1 MILSSYFCCVMK
13 LTLKEVFIIS
23 RPRFWMYVLGTF
35 LVGIISSGN
44 LFLYDTKTTFLL
56 ISFGLF
62 FWIPA
67 NVFIYGVNDIYDYQ
81 TDIYNEKKVKYESV
95 LKLEKH
101 RSLWII
107 IILLLVPFL
116 PLFFIVNLPTKIAL
130 LVFLFTGLFYSATPL
145 RAKSKPPLDVLFSS
159 IIYVSPA
166 LVGFF
171 ITGRTTIAWAAV
183 LGGLIWAFGMQTY
196 SAVPD
201 IDADRKAGVNTLATM
216 LGEKKALWFCLIAYL
231 ISASIGYFYVGYIA
245 VVFGIIYGVIVLL
258 SIYNLSK
265 LFKYYTYFPL
275 INILGG
281 AFLFFYL
288 FIKEIFW

>member
-1 MILSSYFCCVMK
+1 MILAPYFCVLMN
-13 LTLKEVFIIS
+13 LTFKEIIILS

-44 LFLYDTKTTFLL
+44 LFLYDTSTTLL
-56 ISFGLF
+56 LVAFGIF
-62 FWIPA
+62 FSLPA

-81 TDIYNEKKVKYESV
+81 TDIYNDKKIKYESV

-107 IILLLVPFL
+107 TILILIPFL
-116 PLFFIVNLPTKIAL
+116 PLFFMVNLPTKLAL

-145 RAKSKPPLDVLFSS
+145 RAKSKPPLDVLFSA

-171 ITGRTTIAWAAV
+171 ITGNTNVEWLAV
-183 LGGLIWAFGMQTY
+183 FGGLVWAFGMQTY

-201 IDADRKAGVNTLATM
+201 IEADQKAGVNTLAIM
-216 LGEKKALWFCLIAYL
+216 LGEKKALWFCLLAYL
-231 ISASIGYFYVGYIA
+231 IAAAIGFYYIGFISIIFGLVYVS
-245 VVFGIIYGVIVLL
+245 IVLL
-258 SIYNLSK
+258 SINNGSK

-275 INILGG
+275 INVAVG
-281 AFLFFYL
+281 AILFFYL
-288 FIKEIFW
+288 FFKAIL